1 MKSVKQQK
9 FTSTQTTKRTP
20 TQKPKKLGLNT
31 CTGTRAGI
39 GMASL

>member
-9 FTSTQTTKRTP
+9 STSTKTANRTP
-20 TQKPKKLGLNT
+20 TQKPKKFGLAT

-39 GMASL
+39 SAGMA